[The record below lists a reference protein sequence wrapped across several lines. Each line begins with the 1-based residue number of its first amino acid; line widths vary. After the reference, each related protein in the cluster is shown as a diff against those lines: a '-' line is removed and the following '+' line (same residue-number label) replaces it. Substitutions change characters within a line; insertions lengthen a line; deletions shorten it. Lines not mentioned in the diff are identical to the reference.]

1 MEGNDLQIGA
11 DILREAAL
19 GASFTDANG
28 KYFDN
33 DNRVFANPHAAAL
46 DADHSAQ
53 VMQGIKDVIAKIG

>member
-1 MEGNDLQIGA
+1 MVGNDLQIGS

-19 GASFTDANG
+19 GGSFADAKG

-33 DNRVFANPHAAAL
+33 DNQVFANPHAAAL
-46 DADHSAQ
+46 DAGHSAQ